1 VVLYAIVCRQCTLAL
16 IDVAHYTS
24 LIKSTIS
31 HETKAIRQIPATD
44 TDTVGHTGHTSCITS
59 HHITSHHNHIM
70 VKGRPGFYLEAWKFG
85 VYISIPV
92 FASFY
97 FSDPETIKKQ
107 ADYWKFIEYP
117 ENPNTN
123 VKQKIQEIAKE
134 KEKQKEQRLAYQRQ
148 LQELNRAAQRS
159 SSSSSSSYD
168 DESGVLP
175 ENGKSWWRRLL
186 G

>member
-1 VVLYAIVCRQCTLAL
+1 
-16 IDVAHYTS
+16 
-24 LIKSTIS
+24 
-31 HETKAIRQIPATD
+31 
-44 TDTVGHTGHTSCITS
+44 
-59 HHITSHHNHIM
+59 M

-134 KEKQKEQRLAYQRQ
+134 KEKQKEQRLAYQLQ
-148 LQELNRAAQRS
+148 LQELNRSAQR

-168 DESGVLP
+168 DESGAVP
-175 ENGKSWWRRLL
+175 GESGKSWWRRLF
-186 G
+186 GGSSSDKNQDSSSSSSSSSTA

>member
-1 VVLYAIVCRQCTLAL
+1 VVLYALVCRQCTLAL
-16 IDVAHYTS
+16 IVVAHYTS

-31 HETKAIRQIPATD
+31 HETKSHT
-44 TDTVGHTGHTSCITS
+44 TNTCYGHGHGRTYRTHVV

-168 DESGVLP
+168 DESDVLP